1 VPASPK
7 RHGNWKEDNMTPG
20 TLLAL
25 AALLVVAG
33 TLAWYYPK
41 IQNVT
46 APLRPWREQT
56 LMGLALL
63 LAGGATFLHP
73 GVFGYLTGGLAVLLA
88 GLFLLLTFTSGLPD
102 QPPPFAVGDV
112 APDFSAYDAEGRA
125 FRLSQLR
132 GSPVLLKFF
141 RGHW

>member
-1 VPASPK
+1 
-7 RHGNWKEDNMTPG
+7 MTAG
-20 TLLAL
+20 TTLAFV
-25 AALLVVAG
+25 ALLTACG

-41 IQNVT
+41 IKNVT
-46 APLRPWREQT
+46 APLRPWREQA

-63 LAGGATFLHP
+63 LAGGASFLHP
-73 GVFGYLTGGLAVLLA
+73 GVIGYLIGGLAAILA
-88 GLFLLLTFTSGLPD
+88 GLFLLLTFTSGLPH
-102 QPPPFAVGDV
+102 QPPAVAIGGE
-112 APDFSAYDAEGRA
+112 APDFRAFDAEGNE

>member
-1 VPASPK
+1 
-7 RHGNWKEDNMTPG
+7 MTPG
-20 TLLAL
+20 TVLAV
-25 AALLVVAG
+25 AALLIVAG

-41 IQNVT
+41 IKNVT
-46 APLRPWREQT
+46 APLRPWREQA

-63 LAGGATFLHP
+63 LTGGAAWLQP
-73 GVFGYLTGGLAVLLA
+73 GVIGYFSGGIAVLLA

-102 QPPPFAVGDV
+102 QPPAVAVGDW
-112 APDFSAYDAEGRA
+112 APDFCALDAAGKE

-132 GSPVLLKFF
+132 GAPVLLKFF